1 MHIVLFSVI
10 LIGRGVLVGERFIC
24 VFDILCGDVFQNR
37 RRPSKGHRQNRHSR
51 VLFFL
56 AHPGSQCNHQT
67 HQGNSSAIKEIST
80 LFFMEATPLY
90 NVDSI
95 FVLLGFI
102 IPNLQENYNSFLGR
116 KFSEGNFL

>member
-24 VFDILCGDVFQNR
+24 VFDILCGDVFRIVVVHQ
-37 RRPSKGHRQNRHSR
+37 K
-51 VLFFL
+51 VIVKIVTAEFFFL

-67 HQGNSSAIKEIST
+67 HQGNSKRDQRNQHT
-80 LFFMEATPLY
+80 FFMEATPLY

-102 IPNLQENYNSFLGR
+102 IPNLQENYNSFWGR